1 MVVILSTN
9 EFVENSRL
17 TNCWNSTLNS
27 IENLDKTY
35 PKEFSE
41 AIEQVIHEDKES
53 KLHNRNNLTVL
64 DASPKINKAPSFK
77 RKIDQYQNFKNF
89 DIDHEVEGGDDE
101 NDLVS
106 NIYDDQNKSI
116 QKVGIYL

>member
-27 IENLDKTY
+27 IENLDITY

-53 KLHNRNNLTVL
+53 KLHNRNNLTGL